1 MDVERLERID
11 AIMDEALIRN
21 DIPGGVVLVSRADT
35 IVFHKAYGFAQYKP
49 IKKRMQP
56 DMIFDLASVT
66 KPIATA
72 TSVMMLVEAGKIR
85 FTDRVSDYV
94 PEFSRFVYEDSTM
107 AEQARIW
114 HLLTHTSGL
123 LPYTNA
129 DEAADSLGRP
139 AKREE
144 LVEYIARLPKISAP
158 GEEYHYSCLGF
169 ITLAF
174 IVEKVT
180 GQNIHQYSK
189 EHLFDPLNMHYT
201 GYVPPDSLLDKV
213 VPTERVDKDSVLL
226 GIVHDPLARLQ
237 GGISGNAGLYSNAS
251 DLLQYARMML
261 NNGQLKGT
269 RILSPLTTRKM
280 IEIPDTPA
288 QAKRGYG
295 WVVKE
300 GQSWVGGDLFPDH
313 GFGHTGYTGTSIWI
327 DRETRTIVIILTH
340 RVHPEDD
347 GSVSWLRSSIANIVA
362 SSIIEINLDR

>member
-11 AIMDEALIRN
+11 ATMDEALIRN

-144 LVEYIARLPKISAP
+144 LVEYIAKLPKISAP
-158 GEEYHYSCLGF
+158 GAEYHYSCLGF

-174 IVEKVT
+174 IVEKIT
-180 GQNIHQYSK
+180 GQNIHHYSK
-189 EHLFDPLNMHYT
+189 ERLFDPLNMHHT

-213 VPTERVDKDSVLL
+213 VPTEMVDEDSVLL
-226 GIVHDPLARLQ
+226 GLVHDPLARLQ
-237 GGISGNAGLYSNAS
+237 GGISGNAGLYSSAS

-261 NNGQLKGT
+261 NNGRLGET